1 MKRVPKVLPEYLEQR
16 RQQILDA
23 AAACFSRRGFH
34 QTTMQDICEES
45 DLSPGAVY
53 RYFRSKEEII
63 EGISGLRQ
71 QQNAGA
77 IQAAMEKGNTIDA
90 LNELIRF
97 FFIEVEPHMWQGTC
111 ALLLETIT
119 EAPRNETVRS
129 ILQRTNGEVRNHLIK
144 LIRESQ
150 AKGEFN
156 AALDPESIARVM
168 MALYQGFVTQRLV
181 DPDFNVLA
189 YTEVMQALFGGDFWQ
204 GKLAPVQKEAQPAA
218 LRH

>member
-1 MKRVPKVLPEYLEQR
+1 MPKVLPEYLEQR

-34 QTTMQDICEES
+34 QTTMQDICEEAG
-45 DLSPGAVY
+45 LSPGAVY
-53 RYFRSKEEII
+53 RYFRSKEELI

-71 QQNAGA
+71 QQNADA
-77 IQAAMEKGNTIDA
+77 IQAAIDKGNTIDA
-90 LNELIRF
+90 LDELIRY
-97 FFIEVEPHMWQGTC
+97 FFIEVEPDMWQGTC
-111 ALLLETIT
+111 ALLLETIA

-129 ILQRTNGEVRNHLIK
+129 VLQRNNGHIRTELTK
-144 LIRESQ
+144 LIIDSQ

-156 AALDPESIARVM
+156 ASLDPEAIARVM

-181 DPDFNVLA
+181 DPDFDVLA
-189 YTEVMQALFGGDFWQ
+189 YTKVMQALFGGSFWLRETPEPIETV
-204 GKLAPVQKEAQPAA
+204 KQPAA